1 MPVQKIG
8 ERKFRIFSFHLKFR
22 KIIEIIDC
30 KKKKGELTGSAPSE
44 RTIPPLNRS

>member
-30 KKKKGELTGSAPSE
+30 KKKKENLQEVLLQKGQF
-44 RTIPPLNRS
+44 PL